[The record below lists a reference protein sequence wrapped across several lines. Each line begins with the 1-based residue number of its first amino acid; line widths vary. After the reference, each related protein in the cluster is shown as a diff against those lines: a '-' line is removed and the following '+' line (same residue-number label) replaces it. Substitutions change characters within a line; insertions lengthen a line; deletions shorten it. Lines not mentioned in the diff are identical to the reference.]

1 MNDMTYKELLDSTI
15 LEDVLNLHDSII
27 RIDSSDVRDLFQD
40 GVEIHTLEV
49 SVDVSNE
56 NRMAFLTA
64 LIRRKTKHFEPF
76 NHVLVFF
83 IFPEDQPLL
92 IKELQPLTDWM
103 ESVPDDFMI
112 KWGMATQSTQELRAI
127 VILQ

>member
-1 MNDMTYKELLDSTI
+1 MTYKELLDSTI

-40 GVEIHTLEV
+40 GVGIHTLEV

-83 IFPEDQPLL
+83 IFPKDQPLL
-92 IKELQPLTDWM
+92 MEELQPLTDWM

>member
-40 GVEIHTLEV
+40 GVGIHTLEV

-83 IFPEDQPLL
+83 IFPKDQPLL
-92 IKELQPLTDWM
+92 MEELQPLTDWM

-112 KWGMATQSTQELRAI
+112 RWGMATQSTQELRAI

>member
-1 MNDMTYKELLDSTI
+1 MTYKELLDSTI

-27 RIDSSDVRDLFQD
+27 RIDSSDVRDLFQG
-40 GVEIHTLEV
+40 GVGIHTLEV

-83 IFPEDQPLL
+83 IFPKDQPLL
-92 IKELQPLTDWM
+92 MEELQPLTDWM

>member
-1 MNDMTYKELLDSTI
+1 MTYKELLDSTI

-27 RIDSSDVRDLFQD
+27 RIDSSDVRELFQD
-40 GVEIHTLEV
+40 GVGIHTLEV

-83 IFPEDQPLL
+83 IFPKDQPLL
-92 IKELQPLTDWM
+92 MEELQPLTDWM

>member
-40 GVEIHTLEV
+40 GVGIHTLEV

-83 IFPEDQPLL
+83 IFPKDQPLL
-92 IKELQPLTDWM
+92 MEELQPLTDWM

>member
-1 MNDMTYKELLDSTI
+1 MTYKELLESAI
-15 LEDVLNLHDSII
+15 LEDVLNSHNSII

-40 GVEIHTLEV
+40 GVGIHTLEV
-49 SVDVSNE
+49 SVDASNE
-56 NRMAFLTA
+56 NRMAFLTT
-64 LIRRKTKHFEPF
+64 LIRRNTKHFEPF
-76 NHVLVFF
+76 NQVLVFF

-92 IKELQPLTDWM
+92 MEELQPLTDWM

-112 KWGMATQSTQELRAI
+112 KWGMVTQSTQELRAV

>member
-1 MNDMTYKELLDSTI
+1 MTYKELLDSTI

-27 RIDSSDVRDLFQD
+27 RIDSNDVRDLFQD
-40 GVEIHTLEV
+40 GVGIHTLEV

-56 NRMAFLTA
+56 NRMAFLIA

-76 NHVLVFF
+76 SHVLVFF
-83 IFPEDQPLL
+83 IFPKDQPLL
-92 IKELQPLTDWM
+92 MEELQPLTDWM

>member
-1 MNDMTYKELLDSTI
+1 MTYKELLDSTI

-40 GVEIHTLEV
+40 GVGIHTLEV

-83 IFPEDQPLL
+83 IFPKDQPLL
-92 IKELQPLTDWM
+92 MEELQPLTDLM

-112 KWGMATQSTQELRAI
+112 KWGMATQSTQELRAV

>member
-1 MNDMTYKELLDSTI
+1 MTYKELLDSTI

-27 RIDSSDVRDLFQD
+27 CIDSSDVRDLFQD
-40 GVEIHTLEV
+40 GVGIHTLEV

-83 IFPEDQPLL
+83 IFPKDQPLL
-92 IKELQPLTDWM
+92 MEELQPLTDWM